1 MAFFF
6 FELALARIGLRF
18 RRGPFVFH
26 FHGRRQPCPACP
38 DLLRRESGS
47 LVAQATASD
56 RFRSRLN
63 FRRCAVLVTGVV
75 RAGRRVTV
83 MLSDGRSLTEQEP
96 YLRIERTYVESPL
109 GVRYSFA
116 RPQPKPPAPVVDPR
130 NVDPKK
136 EPEVKAADYKG
147 EALFPPSEGFGTFA
161 TPPNPANASGG
172 VSAGGVRGR
181 R

>member
-26 FHGRRQPCPACP
+26 FHGRRQRAPA
-38 DLLRRESGS
+38 
-47 LVAQATASD
+47 AQSSAPS
-56 RFRSRLN
+56 
-63 FRRCAVLVTGVV
+63 VLVTGVV